1 MKVKIL
7 NFSSLNEH
15 ELIEGYLGILDKKD
29 SYTAGHS
36 RRVAMYCSKIA
47 LDLNLSENEQIE
59 IYIAALLH
67 DIGKIIT
74 PDVILL
80 KPQKLTRSEFKI
92 IQEHAIDGAMV
103 IDGIKCL
110 RQYSPIV
117 LSHHERYDGKGYP
130 DGLAGEQIPL
140 LSRIITIADSFDA
153 MTTNRIY
160 KNRKTKEG
168 AFLEIQKFAG
178 TQFDPNIIQTACA
191 SLSQFNVIDQ
201 ALQNP
206 VKGTHEHRFAFY
218 FKDRLTGTYSS
229 EYLNYFFQQNKHSS
243 FEGCYFLQL
252 HNLRQ
257 YNTLYG
263 WELGNNLIRHISI
276 RIKYLF
282 KTSYVFRIF
291 GTNFVIF
298 HSKDCSI
305 EEDEVTYLLR
315 KGYEEIGV
323 SLLYFD
329 LAYSNIKRYEMFEN
343 HFLRWFRVI

>member
-1 MKVKIL
+1 M

-15 ELIEGYLGILDKKD
+15 ELIEGYLSILGKKD

-36 RRVAMYCSKIA
+36 RRVAMYSSKIA
-47 LDLNLSENEQIE
+47 MGLNLSEEEQID
-59 IYIAALLH
+59 IYAVGLLH

-80 KPQKLTRSEFKI
+80 KPQTLTRSEFKI
-92 IQEHAIDGAMV
+92 IQDHAMDGAVV
-103 IDGIKCL
+103 IEGIDCL
-110 RQYSPIV
+110 RKYSSIV
-117 LSHHERYDGKGYP
+117 RSHHEWYDGRGYP
-130 DGLAGEQIPL
+130 DGLQGEQIPL
-140 LSRIITIADSFDA
+140 LSRIITLADAFDA

-168 AFLEIQKFAG
+168 AFHEIQKCSG
-178 TQFDPNIIQTACA
+178 TQFDPHLIDVACE
-191 SLSQFNVIDQ
+191 LLGQFNVIDHV
-201 ALQNP
+201 LQNP
-206 VKGTHEHRFAFY
+206 EQGTHEHRFAFY
-218 FKDRLTGTYSS
+218 FKDRLTGIYSS
-229 EYLNYFFQQNKHSS
+229 EYLDYFFQQNRHSA
-243 FEGCYFLQL
+243 FDGCYFLQL

-257 YNTLYG
+257 YNTQYG
-263 WELGNNLIRHISI
+263 WELGNNLIKHLSM

-298 HSKDCSI
+298 HAKDCFI
-305 EEDEVTYLLR
+305 EEDEVIYRLR

-329 LAYSNIKRYEMFEN
+329 LAHSNIKRYDMFEN